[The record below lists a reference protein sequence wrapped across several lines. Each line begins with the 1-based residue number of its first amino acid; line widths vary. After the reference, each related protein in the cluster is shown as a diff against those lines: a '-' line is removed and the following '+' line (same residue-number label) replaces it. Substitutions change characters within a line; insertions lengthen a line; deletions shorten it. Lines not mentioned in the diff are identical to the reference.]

1 MFSKIKDFLFGS
13 APVQSPVAAPY
24 KVDVAA
30 VEAVPMPAV
39 EAVVIVPDAVAPAAV
54 VEQAPAVTKKPRAP
68 AKPKVVKPAVVTTIH
83 STL

>member
-54 VEQAPAVTKKPRAP
+54 VEQAPAAPKKPRAP
-68 AKPKVVKPAVVTTIH
+68 KAT
-83 STL
+83 